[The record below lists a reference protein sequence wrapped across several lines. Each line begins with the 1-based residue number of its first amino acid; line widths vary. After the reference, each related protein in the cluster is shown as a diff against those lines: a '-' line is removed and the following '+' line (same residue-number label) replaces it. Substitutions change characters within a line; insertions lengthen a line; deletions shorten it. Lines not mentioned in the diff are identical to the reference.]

1 MKSIVIPYFSGSG
14 HTARM
19 AQAVHDG
26 AASVGGARV
35 TLLPILGADISEGR
49 FENTALFE
57 AIDAADAVIFGS
69 PTYMGGPAAQF
80 KAFADPSGGHWYR
93 QAWAGKVAGGFT
105 VSGHLSGDKLNTLQY
120 FQILASQHGMIWVG
134 IDLIG
139 YGDPEGRNRLGSQ
152 SGAMGIAGQEPPEE
166 SPNAADLATG
176 RYLGERVARIAL
188 KLRA

>member
-1 MKSIVIPYFSGSG
+1 MKSIVIPYFSGAG
-14 HTARM
+14 HTARL
-19 AQAVHDG
+19 AGAVCEG
-26 AASVGGARV
+26 AASVEGV
-35 TLLPILGADISEGR
+35 TAVLLPIEGKDIAEGR
-49 FENTALFE
+49 FDNAAIFE
-57 AIDAADAVIFGS
+57 AIDAADGVIFGS

-80 KAFADPSGGHWYR
+80 KAFADASGGHWFR

-120 FQILASQHGMIWVG
+120 FQILAAQHGMIWVG

-152 SGAMGIAGQEPPEE
+152 AGAMAIAGQEPPDEA
-166 SPNAADLATG
+166 PNAADLATG
-176 RYLGERVARIAL
+176 RYLGARVAAIVR

>member
-26 AASVGGARV
+26 AASVAGASV

-49 FENTALFE
+49 FKNDALFE

-80 KAFADPSGGHWYR
+80 KAFADASGGHWYR

-120 FQILASQHGMIWVG
+120 FQILAGQHGMIWVG

-166 SPNAADLATG
+166 APNAADLATG
-176 RYLGERVARIAL
+176 RYLGERIAKVAL